1 MKLKFGNEIK
11 KEDFDNFFNY
21 IENLKTKKDNF
32 FNNSK
37 KFKNICNQIDNFIL
51 DENNL
56 EKVENTINY
65 IDGIDLELGNKIVKE
80 IEQINSLLN
89 SENKEQFCTN
99 IKKLIEEKL
108 FFCYENY
115 LENNLKELVI
125 ELSNKLVDVIDEKLN
140 KKKLIN

>member
-125 ELSNKLVDVIDEKLN
+125 ELSKKLVDVIDEKLYL
-140 KKKLIN
+140 KKLIN